1 MEYNVRIMTEDDIEE
16 VSKIEADSFS
26 EPWSPNG
33 FATSIEREDTMFLV
47 AEFQGRVVGYIGSYI
62 CMEDVD
68 ITNVAVDK
76 SYRQNGIANMLLE
89 RFCIICKEKRIER
102 IGLEVRKSNLAAIHL
117 YEKQGFENVGI
128 RKNFYRKPTENA
140 IVMNKYYEYEV

>member
-33 FATSIEREDTMFLV
+33 FATMFLV

-102 IGLEVRKSNLAAIHL
+102 IGLEVRESNLAAIHL

-128 RKNFYRKPTENA
+128 RKNFYRKRTA
-140 IVMNKYYEYEV
+140 RSA